1 MKIAFLHFAYCC
13 GPQADN
19 AKKILQG
26 MKLAAQYGAS
36 WVLTPEM
43 ALQGYYMMRSDKQF
57 QLASLQNN
65 LLQEF
70 MEACRQYKQ
79 RLFLGC
85 GFVDEKT
92 PRNSCAII
100 SPDGTYYNRHDKTK
114 VVPWITENWAHPGEK
129 FEVWNLEGINTS
141 VMVCADAYFAEH
153 GEKIARQGAELAVV
167 VAA

>member
-26 MKLAAQYGAS
+26 MKLAAQKGAS

-43 ALQGYYMMRSDKQF
+43 ALQGYYMMRGDKQF

-65 LLQEF
+65 LLQDF

-85 GFVDEKT
+85 GFVDEKLRVT
-92 PRNSCAII
+92 AAQLFRRTEHII
-100 SPDGTYYNRHDKTK
+100 IVTIKRRLCRG
-114 VVPWITENWAHPGEK
+114 
-129 FEVWNLEGINTS
+129 
-141 VMVCADAYFAEH
+141 
-153 GEKIARQGAELAVV
+153 
-167 VAA
+167 

>member
-1 MKIAFLHFAYCC
+1 
-13 GPQADN
+13 
-19 AKKILQG
+19 

-36 WVLTPEM
+36 WVLPEM
-43 ALQGYYMMRSDKQF
+43 ALQGNYMMRSDGQF
-57 QLASLQNN
+57 QLAALRNN
-65 LLQEF
+65 LLQDF

-114 VVPWITENWAHPGEK
+114 VVQWITKNWAHPGEK
-129 FEVWNLEGINTS
+129 FE
-141 VMVCADAYFAEH
+141 D
-153 GEKIARQGAELAVV
+153 
-167 VAA
+167 

>member
-129 FEVWNLEGINTS
+129 F
-141 VMVCADAYFAEH
+141 
-153 GEKIARQGAELAVV
+153 
-167 VAA
+167 